1 LTGRVIRS
9 TGKWYKVKTDDG
21 QVVEARLKGKIRLQ
35 DLNTTNPVAVGDI
48 VFLEKEGE
56 DVMISGLKDRQNFI
70 IRQSPSRRMF
80 RHILAANI
88 DQAFL
93 LVTMSRPRTSSGFID
108 RFLISAEA
116 YHIPTIIVFNKQDA
130 LTDKDKIKQNEMALI
145 YQNAGYEVVFVS
157 SLLNQGI
164 ERVKEKMKNK
174 TTLLCGHSGVGKST
188 FANAIDESLNLKTK
202 EVSSKYEKGVHTTT
216 FAELFELPFG
226 GSVIDIPGIKEFGVI
241 DFKKEEVGHYFRE
254 MLPFLQ
260 DCRFSNCLHLN
271 EPGCAVKK
279 AVEEGVVSDERYT
292 NYLNILSDIDEINP
306 Y

>member
-9 TGKWYKVKTDDG
+9 TGKWYKIKTDDG

-48 VFLEKEGE
+48 VFLEIDGA
-56 DVMISGLKDRQNFI
+56 DVMITGLEKRQNFI

-116 YHIPTIIVFNKQDA
+116 YHIPTVIVFNKQDA
-130 LTDKDKIKQNEMALI
+130 LTEKDKSKQDEMAEI
-145 YQNAGYEVVFVS
+145 YQDAGYEVVFVS
-157 SLLNQGI
+157 SLLKTGI
-164 ERVKEKMKNK
+164 EQIKEMMKDK

-241 DFKKEEVGHYFRE
+241 DFKKEEVGHY
-254 MLPFLQ
+254 LPEIAKYMSQ
-260 DCRFSNCLHLN
+260 CRFSNCLHQN
-271 EPGCAVKK
+271 EPDCAVKQ
-279 AVEEGVVSDERYT
+279 AVNDGLISIERYH
-292 NYLNILSDIDEINP
+292 NYSNILSDIAEINP